1 MIKKSIFLVLIS
13 LFLFSCNSDKKEE
26 KQEGKKELVFDMYEP
41 SEMSLLMNRMYDI
54 NEQIKKDILEGKNPQ
69 EFPLEF
75 LKIHTAELS
84 EFKHRN
90 ETFESFSK
98 LFLEKEQDIFKTDS
112 NEEAKKRFNQAI
124 NLCISCHKTE
134 CTGPIPRIEKLLIK

>member
-1 MIKKSIFLVLIS
+1 MLKKSIFSLLICLLVC
-13 LFLFSCNSDKKEE
+13 SCNSDKKEE
-26 KQEGKKELVFDMYEP
+26 KEELVLDMYEP
-41 SEMSLLMNRMYDI
+41 SEMSLLMNQMYEI
-54 NEQIKKDILEGKNPQ
+54 NERIKKDIQDGKTPEN
-69 EFPLEF
+69 FPLEF

-98 LFLEKEQDIFKTDS
+98 LFIEKQQDIFETSS

-134 CTGPIPRIEKLLIK
+134 CTGPIPRIQKLLIK